1 MRRLLH
7 RFVRKGDMKYIEAF
21 FVLNVWAIMCS
32 ISIAHGSKMSVD
44 AQVLSCAIIIAG
56 VLAGHER

>member
-1 MRRLLH
+1 
-7 RFVRKGDMKYIEAF
+7 MKYIEAF